1 MRHERQIELLR
12 RLKGLDPMAA
22 WPLAE
27 RSTRNPAYHYVDPIR
42 FERERAVLFR
52 RRPQLIGLSCEV
64 AAPGAS
70 LTADLGGVPI
80 AVVRQADGRLKGF
93 VNACRHRGAPVVA
106 AGEGARPRL
115 ACPYHGWVYDLD
127 GSLIARPYAEEAF
140 ADAPRCGLKPVLV
153 DEKYGLILAQL
164 EGEALSVDAALHGAE
179 LEIAPY
185 GLETYAAVESR
196 ESVLPFNWKLVL
208 DTFCESYHIRTLHKN
223 SIAATYLSEVSI
235 CDAFGPHPRMIGL
248 LKSVL
253 AEIEKPDE
261 ADWRFLPHTTA
272 QLIFMPSGLITYQ
285 RDHIELWRLTPLAV
299 DRTLV
304 RTSLYA
310 PEAPAT
316 DKARD
321 YWRRNLDLLLNVT
334 TTEDFPLMARIH
346 AGLAAGAI
354 DELVYGRNEPA
365 LIHLHRSINA
375 ALDETKQ
382 GTPWLD

>member
-1 MRHERQIELLR
+1 MKHERQIELLK
-12 RLKGLDPMAA
+12 RLKGLDPTTA

-27 RSTRNPAYHYVDPIR
+27 RSMRNPASYYVDPAR

-52 RRPQLIGLSCEV
+52 RHPQLIGLSCEV
-64 AAPGAS
+64 AAPGES
-70 LTADLGGVPI
+70 LTTELGGVPV
-80 AVVRQADGRLKGF
+80 AVVRQVDGALKGF

-106 AGEGARPRL
+106 AGDGARPRL
-115 ACPYHGWVYDLD
+115 TCRYHGWVYELD
-127 GSLIARPYAEEAF
+127 GSLTARPYAEEAF
-140 ADAPRCGLKPVLV
+140 ADVSRCALKPILV
-153 DEKYGLILAQL
+153 AEKYGLVLAQL
-164 EGEALSVDAALHGAE
+164 HGDALSMDAALHGAE

-185 GLETYAAVESR
+185 GLESFALAEAR
-196 ESVLPFNWKLVL
+196 DSVLPFNWKLVL

-223 SIAATYLSEVSI
+223 SIAASYLSEVSI

-253 AEIEKPDE
+253 AEIEKPNE

-299 DRTLV
+299 DSTLV

-310 PEAPAT
+310 PEAPTT

-334 TTEDFPLMARIH
+334 TTEDFPLMAKIH
-346 AGLAAGAI
+346 ASLAAGAV

-375 ALDETKQ
+375 ALDAAV
-382 GTPWLD
+382 DA

>member
-1 MRHERQIELLR
+1 MKHERQIELLR
-12 RLKGLDPMAA
+12 RLKGLDPMEA

-27 RSTRNPAYHYVDPIR
+27 RTMRNPASHYVDPAR

-52 RRPQLIGLSCEV
+52 RRPQLIALSCEV
-64 AAPGAS
+64 SAPGAS
-70 LTADLGGVPI
+70 LTADLGGLPI
-80 AVVRQADGRLKGF
+80 AVVRQADGSLKGF
-93 VNACRHRGAPVVA
+93 VNACRHRGAPVVGS
-106 AGEGARPRL
+106 GEAPRPRL

-127 GSLIARPYAEEAF
+127 GALLSRPYAEEAF

-153 DEKYGLILAQL
+153 AEKHGLILAQAQ
-164 EGEALSVDAALHGAE
+164 GDALDVDVALHGAE

-185 GLETYAAVESR
+185 GLETYSLVEAR
-196 ESVLPFNWKLVL
+196 ENTFAFNWKLVL
-208 DTFCESYHIRTLHKN
+208 DTFCESYHIRSLHRN

-253 AEIEKPDE
+253 GEIEKPDE
-261 ADWRFLPHTTA
+261 TDWRFLPHTTA

-310 PEAPAT
+310 PQAPET

-334 TTEDFPLMARIH
+334 TTEDFPLMERIH
-346 AGLAAGAI
+346 RGLAAGAA

-375 ALDETKQ
+375 ALDAAD
-382 GTPWLD
+382 GI

>member
-1 MRHERQIELLR
+1 MKHERQIELLR
-12 RLKGLDPMAA
+12 RLKGLDPTAA

-27 RSTRNPAYHYVDPIR
+27 QTMRNPAAHYVDPVR

-52 RRPQLIGLSCEV
+52 RHPQLIGLSCEV
-64 AAPGAS
+64 SAPGAS
-70 LTADLGGVPI
+70 LTANLGGVPI
-80 AVVRQADGRLKGF
+80 AVVRQTDGGLRGF
-93 VNACRHRGAPVVA
+93 VNACRHRGSPVVA
-106 AGEGARPRL
+106 DGDGARPRL

-127 GSLIARPYAEEAF
+127 GSLLARPYAEEAF
-140 ADAPRCGLKPVLV
+140 ADAPRSGLKPILV
-153 DEKYGLILAQL
+153 AEKYGLILAQL
-164 EGEALSVDAALHGAE
+164 EGETLSVDAALHGAE
-179 LEIAPY
+179 FEIAPY
-185 GLETYAAVESR
+185 GLETYALVEER
-196 ESVLPFNWKLVL
+196 EIDLPFNWKLVL
-208 DTFCESYHIRTLHKN
+208 DTFCESYHIRALHKN

-310 PEAPAT
+310 PEAPTT

-346 AGLAAGAI
+346 ASLAAGAV

-375 ALDETKQ
+375 ALDEADLPVM
-382 GTPWLD
+382 GA

>member
-12 RLKGLDPMAA
+12 RLKGLNPTQA
-22 WPLAE
+22 WPLEE
-27 RSTRNPAYHYVDPIR
+27 RTMCNPASHYVDPAR

-52 RRPQLIGLSCEV
+52 RRPQLIALSCELS
-64 AAPGAS
+64 APGAS
-70 LTADLGGVPI
+70 LTAELGGVPI
-80 AVVRQADGRLKGF
+80 AVVRQGDGRLRGF

-106 AGEGARPRL
+106 AGDDARPRL
-115 ACPYHGWVYDLD
+115 TCPYHGWVYDLD
-127 GSLIARPYAEEAF
+127 GSLLARPYAEEAF
-140 ADAPRCGLKPVLV
+140 ADAPRRGLKPIWVA
-153 DEKYGLILAQL
+153 EKYGLILAQL
-164 EGEALSVDAALHGAE
+164 EGDAPSVDAALHGAE

-185 GLETYAAVESR
+185 ELEGYAFVEGR
-196 ESVLPFNWKLVL
+196 ENVLTFNWKLVL
-208 DTFCESYHIRTLHKN
+208 DTFCESYHIRALHKN
-223 SIAATYLSEVSI
+223 SIAASYLSEMSI

-253 AEIEKPDE
+253 TEIEKPDE
-261 ADWRFLPHTTA
+261 ADWRFLPHTTS

-310 PEAPAT
+310 PESPAT
-316 DKARD
+316 DRAR
-321 YWRRNLDLLLNVT
+321 RRNLDMLLDVT
-334 TTEDFPLMARIH
+334 TTEDFPLMAKIH

-375 ALDETKQ
+375 ALDGTKQ

>member
-1 MRHERQIELLR
+1 MKHERQIELLR
-12 RLKGLDPMAA
+12 RLKGRDPTKP
-22 WPLAE
+22 WPLTAQ
-27 RSTRNPAYHYVDPIR
+27 TMRNRASHYVDPER

-52 RRPQLIGLSCEV
+52 RWPQLIGLSCEV

-70 LTADLGGVPI
+70 LTAELGGVPI
-80 AVVRQADGRLKGF
+80 AVVRQADGSLKGF

-106 AGEGARPRL
+106 AGDGPRPRL

-127 GSLIARPYAEEAF
+127 GSLMARPYAEEAF
-140 ADAPRCGLKPVLV
+140 ADAPRCGLKPILV
-153 DEKYGLILAQL
+153 AEKYGLVLAQL
-164 EGEALSVDAALHGAE
+164 EGDGLCVDASLHGAE
-179 LEIAPY
+179 AEIAPH
-185 GLETYAAVESR
+185 GLETYAFVEGR
-196 ESVLPFNWKLVL
+196 ETLLPFNWKLVL
-208 DTFCESYHIRTLHKN
+208 DTFCESYHIRALHKN
-223 SIAATYLSEVSI
+223 SIAASYLSEVSI

-253 AEIEKPDE
+253 AEVEKPDE

-285 RDHIELWRLTPLAV
+285 RDHIELWRVTPLAV

-334 TTEDFPLMARIH
+334 TTEDFPLMAKIH
-346 AGLAAGAI
+346 AALAAGAL

-365 LIHLHRSINA
+365 LIHLHRAINA
-375 ALDETKQ
+375 ALDATDAR
-382 GTPWLD
+382 TPWPD